1 MKLKF
6 LYIAAFVI
14 RVSTT
19 SVFSQG
25 IPQTPTDVSPLLIGE
40 KIPALTL
47 PDVSGTSVSLAELV
61 GKRQTVLIFYRGGWC
76 PYCNV
81 HLAEL
86 QSIENDVLQAG
97 YQIVALSPDSP
108 EMLKASV
115 EKHTLRYTLLSDSKT
130 EAARAFGLA
139 FRAPEKYGDMLAKAS
154 GNGNR
159 AILPVPAVFV
169 LNKKGEILF
178 EYINPDFKKRISGS
192 LLMAVLKEVKE

>member
-1 MKLKF
+1 MKSKL
-6 LYIAAFVI
+6 LYLAMLV
-14 RVSTT
+14 VSIT
-19 SVFSQG
+19 SAFSQD

-40 KIPALTL
+40 KIPAITL
-47 PDVSGTSVSLAELV
+47 PDITGTCVSLAELV
-61 GKRQTVLIFYRGGWC
+61 SKQPTVLIFYRGGWC

-86 QSIENDVLQAG
+86 QSIENEVLQAG

-115 EKHTLRYTLLSDSKT
+115 EKHTLKYTLLSDSKT

-139 FRAPEKYGDMLAKAS
+139 FQAPEKYGDMLAKAS

-159 AILPVPAVFV
+159 GILPVPSVFV

-178 EYINPDFKKRISGS
+178 EYINPDHKKRISGS
-192 LLMAVLKEVKE
+192 LLLAVLKEVKEQP